1 LNVETLVREAAE
13 RIRGHVRETPLER
26 SFALSE
32 RSGRNVH
39 LKLEN
44 VQIGGSFKV
53 RGVLNFLF
61 SLSPAELE
69 RGVITA
75 STGNHGLGLAYGAGL
90 VGTSC
95 VVCLPEGTP
104 AHRVEALRRLGPEL
118 LVAGSECAETEAFAR
133 EEAAAR
139 GLVYVPPYN
148 DTRIVGGHGT
158 IGLEL
163 LEELGRVDRVFV
175 AVGGGGLISG
185 IGGFLKDAAGA
196 TTVVGC
202 LPKNSPVMYDSVL
215 AGRIVDSTVMPTL
228 SDATAGGIEPGA
240 ITFALCREYVDDWI
254 LVEEDEI
261 AAAMRFVFDEH
272 RIVIEGA
279 AGVAV
284 AGFLQQVEP
293 VTEARSGIAAGA
305 GRASND
311 VVLLCG
317 GNVDPTLF
325 REIVCGDRGGTA
337 RSGGD
342 GR

>member
-1 LNVETLVREAAE
+1 LEVAALVREAAE

-26 SFALSE
+26 SLALSE
-32 RSGRNVH
+32 RSGRDVF

-95 VVCLPEGTP
+95 VVCLPVGTP
-104 AHRVEALRRLGPEL
+104 QHRVDALRRHGPEL
-118 LVAGSECAETEAFAR
+118 IVAGSECAETEAFAR
-133 EEAAAR
+133 QEAER
-139 GLVYVPPYN
+139 RELVYVPPYN
-148 DTRIVGGHGT
+148 DPRIVGGHGT

-163 LEELGRVDRVFV
+163 LQELDRVDRVFV
-175 AVGGGGLISG
+175 AVGGGGLVSG
-185 IGGFLKDAAGA
+185 IGGFLKEAAGS

-202 LPKNSPVMYDSVL
+202 LPKNSPVMYDSIV
-215 AGRIVDSTVMPTL
+215 AGRIVDSTVLPTL

-240 ITFALCREYVDDWI
+240 ITFDLCRKYVDDWV
-254 LVEEDEI
+254 LVDEDEI
-261 AAAMRFVFDEH
+261 ASAMRFVFEEH
-272 RIVIEGA
+272 RLVIEGA

-284 AGFLQQVEP
+284 AGFLRQ
-293 VTEARSGIAAGA
+293 AAAGTGA
-305 GRASND
+305 GTGTGGGSND

-317 GNVDPTLF
+317 GNVDLALF
-325 REIVCGDRGGTA
+325 REIVCRDGGKA
-337 RSGGD
+337 PRRGGD
-342 GR
+342 GE